1 MFQNSTHKDSLVT
14 DLLQKIQELKK
25 KQNAVI
31 LAHNYQLPE
40 VQDVADFTGD
50 SLELAKKAAN
60 LKEDVVVFCG
70 VHFMAETAAML
81 SPEKIVLL
89 PDVHAGCPM
98 ADMATGE
105 DVVALKEKHPNAVVV
120 CYVNSTADVK
130 AVSDVCC
137 TSSNAVD
144 IVNRIPKDKKIIF
157 VPDKY
162 LGGHV
167 SRMTGRDIILF
178 DGYCPTHAKQLV
190 EHIDAARKK
199 YPGAPVIVHPE
210 SRKDVCLA
218 ADEALSTGQMCA
230 YAKNSSAPTIIVG
243 TEVGLLH
250 RLRKE
255 NPEKTFVPV
264 LEQAVCMNMKKIT
277 LEKILWSLED
287 LQPRIT
293 VANDVAKKA
302 NNAVVAMLGDAP
314 IG

>member
-1 MFQNSTHKDSLVT
+1 MSEIAEKIHK
-14 DLLQKIQELKK
+14 LKK
-25 KQNAVI
+25 ERNAVI
-31 LAHNYQLPE
+31 LAHNYQLAE
-40 VQDVADFTGD
+40 VQDIADFSGD
-50 SLELAKKAAN
+50 SLELARKAAN
-60 LKEDVVVFCG
+60 LDEDVVVFCG

-89 PDVHAGCPM
+89 PDAHAGCPM

-105 DVVALKEKHPNAVVV
+105 DVIALKRQYPDAVVV

-144 IVNRIPKDKKIIF
+144 IINRIPKEKQIIF

-167 SRMTGRDIILF
+167 ARMTGRDIILF
-178 DGYCPTHAKQLV
+178 DGYCPTHARQLV
-190 EHIDAARKK
+190 EHIDAVRKL

-210 SRKDVCLA
+210 SRKEVCLA

-230 YAKNSSAPTIIVG
+230 WAKQSSASTIIVG
-243 TEVGLLH
+243 TETGLLH
-250 RLRKE
+250 RLRRE
-255 NPEKTFVPV
+255 NPEKMFVP
-264 LEQAVCMNMKKIT
+264 LFDQAVCENMKKIT

-287 LQPRIT
+287 LSPRIT
-293 VANDVAKKA
+293 VPEDVAKKA
-302 NNAVVAMLGDAP
+302 NRAVVAMLGDGP

>member
-1 MFQNSTHKDSLVT
+1 MKELLVT
-14 DLLQKIQELKK
+14 DIVEQIQQLKK
-25 KQNAVI
+25 NRNAVI
-31 LAHNYQLPE
+31 LAHNYQLAE
-40 VQDVADFTGD
+40 VQDIADFTGD
-50 SLELAKKAAN
+50 SLELARKAAN

-81 SPEKIVLL
+81 SPQKIVLL
-89 PDVHAGCPM
+89 PDAHAGCPM
-98 ADMATGE
+98 ADMATGD
-105 DVVALKEKHPNAVVV
+105 DVRALKQKHPNAVVV

-137 TSSNAVD
+137 TSANAVD
-144 IVNRIPKDKKIIF
+144 IVNRIPENKDIIF

-190 EHIDAARKK
+190 SHIEAARNL

-218 ADEALSTGQMCA
+218 ADAALSTGQMCA
-230 YAKNSSAPTIIVG
+230 YAKNSDAQTIIVG

-255 NPEKTFVPV
+255 NPEKTFVPL
-264 LEQAVCMNMKKIT
+264 LEQAICMNMKKIT
-277 LEKILWSLED
+277 LEKILWSLEE
-287 LQPRIT
+287 LEPRIT
-293 VANDVAKKA
+293 VPDDIASQANA
-302 NNAVVAMLGDAP
+302 AVLAMLGDGP
-314 IG
+314 IGVNP

>member
-1 MFQNSTHKDSLVT
+1 MNDIVEQ
-14 DLLQKIQELKK
+14 IQQLKK
-25 KQNAVI
+25 KRNAVI

-40 VQDVADFTGD
+40 IQDIADFNGD

-81 SPEKIVLL
+81 SPQKTVLL
-89 PDVHAGCPM
+89 PDAHAGCPM

-105 DVVALKEKHPNAVVV
+105 DVISMKGKHPNAIVV

-130 AVSDVCC
+130 ALSDVCC

-144 IVNRIPKDKKIIF
+144 IVNRISKEKEIIF

-167 SRMTGRDIILF
+167 ARKTGRDIILF
-178 DGYCPTHAKQLV
+178 DGYCPSHAKQLV
-190 EHIDAARKK
+190 SHVDAARKAH
-199 YPGAPVIVHPE
+199 PGAPIIVHPE
-210 SRKDVCLA
+210 SRTDVCLA
-218 ADEALSTGQMCA
+218 ADEALSTGQMCT
-230 YAKNSSAPTIIVG
+230 YAQNSKASTIIVG
-243 TEVGLLH
+243 TEIGLLH

-255 NPEKTFVPV
+255 NPDKTFIP
-264 LEQAVCMNMKKIT
+264 LLKQAICLNMKKIT
-277 LEKILWSLED
+277 LEKILWSLQD
-287 LQPRIT
+287 LKPVIT
-293 VANDVAKKA
+293 VPQDIAKKA
-302 NNAVVAMLGDAP
+302 NNAVLAMLDDTP